1 LKDLDEKEE
10 DLDEKEEEDLD
21 EKEKEEEMVKAV
33 ESDGE

>member
-1 LKDLDEKEE
+1 LEDLDEKEE